1 MIIFFIFWSCF
12 CCTIFKIIIPL
23 IKNEN
28 INGVDIA
35 ATLLWGVPFVVCL
48 FDNRTLFDSSTIT
61 TMGKQK

>member
-12 CCTIFKIIIPL
+12 YCTIFKIIIPL

-28 INGVDIA
+28 INVVDIVD
-35 ATLLWGVPFVVCL
+35 TLVSGGVPFVVCL

-61 TMGKQK
+61 IMGE